1 MNQDVLY
8 FFDGHSGALSLY
20 QAFERR
26 VLAEIEQVE
35 VKVQKTQIA
44 FPTGITLPLYRFC
57 RCGGPRNGR
66 RITLL

>member
-1 MNQDVLY
+1 MNQDVLC

-44 FPTGITLPLYRFC
+44 FSNKI
-57 RCGGPRNGR
+57 GR
-66 RITLL
+66 AHV